1 MFKIGSRQ
9 IDSGKSVY
17 IIAEVGINH
26 NGDLDIAKEMI
37 KKASECGANAVKFQT
52 FFPDE
57 LFSKILNP
65 KLYEMAK
72 KWSFTTLKQNLELKN
87 HAKKFGVEFF
97 STPLGKRSVNLLK
110 RVGVKVMKISS
121 AEITNHE
128 LIRTVANLKLPM
140 IISTGMSTIS
150 EIENA
155 VQIPRTMN
163 CPLALLHC
171 TSSYPTSLQ
180 DANISTIPFLR
191 ELFQV
196 PIGYSDH
203 TIGEEACLAAVSVGA
218 CIIEKHLTLDKN
230 MEGPDQ
236 KLSVEPKELESLVSK
251 IRKIE
256 KTLGNKRKGP
266 IRSEEKFR
274 KVMRKSIGAAKDISA
289 GTKIKK
295 LMLTT
300 FRPGN
305 GISPVMIDN
314 LVGMTVKKKIK
325 KETLLQWDFFKKVK
339 QPLG

>member
-9 IDSGKSVY
+9 IDSGKPVF
-17 IIAEVGINH
+17 IIAEAGVNH
-26 NGDLDIAKEMI
+26 NGDIEIAKEMI
-37 KKASECGANAVKFQT
+37 KQASECGADAVKFQT

-57 LFSKILNP
+57 LFSKTLNP
-65 KLYEMAK
+65 RLYELSK
-72 KWSFTTLKQNLELKN
+72 KWSFTALKQNLELKKQS
-87 HAKKFGVEFF
+87 KKFGVEFF
-97 STPLGKRSVNLLK
+97 STPLGKRSVSLLK

-121 AEITNHE
+121 GEITNHE
-128 LIRTVANLKLPM
+128 LIRTVANLKLPI

-150 EIENA
+150 EIKNA

-163 CPLALLHC
+163 CPFALLHC
-171 TSSYPTSLQ
+171 VSSYPTPLQ
-180 DANISTIPFLR
+180 DANVSTIPFLR

-218 CIIEKHLTLDKN
+218 SIIEKHFTLDKN

-236 KLSVEPKELESLVSK
+236 KLSAEPKEFKALVSK

-256 KTLGNKRKGP
+256 KTLGTKRKGP

-274 KVMRKSIGAAKDISA
+274 KIMRKSIGSKKDISA
-289 GTKIKK
+289 GTKVKK
-295 LMLTT
+295 SMLTT

-305 GISPVMIDN
+305 GISPIMIDD

-325 KETLLQWDFFKKVK
+325 KGTLLQWNFFKKVK
-339 QPLG
+339 QS